1 MPALSTLALLTI
13 RLLME
18 EREDELMGEPVIA
31 LNDLNV
37 LKVEGKLQI
46 PEELLVVYFS
56 HRRHLLAAS
65 QVEHR

>member
-1 MPALSTLALLTI
+1 MERFRPALSTLALLTI

-37 LKVEGKLQI
+37 L
-46 PEELLVVYFS
+46 
-56 HRRHLLAAS
+56 
-65 QVEHR
+65 

>member
-1 MPALSTLALLTI
+1 
-13 RLLME
+13 ME